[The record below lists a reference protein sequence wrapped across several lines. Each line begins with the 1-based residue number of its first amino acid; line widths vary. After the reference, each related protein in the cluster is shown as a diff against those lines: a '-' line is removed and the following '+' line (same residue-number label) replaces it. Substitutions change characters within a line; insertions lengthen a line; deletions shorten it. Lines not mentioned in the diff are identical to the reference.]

1 MKLDDKRTFF
11 VGFAFMAI
19 CAFWQVYDGIVPLI
33 LKNTFDINDAVSGA
47 VMALDNVLALILLP
61 VFGALSDKTHTRI
74 GRRMP
79 YILIGGFLALV
90 LVLLLPLGNALR
102 SRTLF
107 LVALGLVL
115 LSMASWRSPAVA
127 LMPDV
132 TPKPLRSK
140 GNAIINLMGAV
151 GGIIMLGAVA
161 LLVPKGEN
169 PSYYPVFLFSS
180 AFMLVCLLV
189 LKFTTDEPK
198 LTAKM
203 REESAAMGIDE
214 DAPDEEEVLG
224 GNAAMPRAVKKSFLL
239 ILASIFLWFMGYNAI
254 TTSFSKYANV
264 YWGLQGGAYAYT
276 LMVAQAAAIVSYLP
290 VGMLST
296 KYGRR
301 KVILCGIVMLT
312 LAFASAAF
320 FKSFTALMFF
330 FFALAG
336 IGWASINVN
345 SYPMIVE
352 MSRGS
357 DIGKYTGY
365 YYTVSMS
372 AQIITPILSGAVLEY
387 GYLLLGS
394 TNPDA
399 GYVLLFPYGALFT
412 AASFV
417 TMLFVRH
424 GDAKKE
430 ATSAAK

>member
-1 MKLDDKRTFF
+1 MKLDNKRTFF

-79 YILIGGFLALV
+79 YILLGGFLALV

-180 AFMLVCLLV
+180 VFMLVCLLV

-203 REESAAMGIDE
+203 REESAAMGIAE